1 MKDKKINHITLI
13 ILLVGIIISS
23 VLLFGKFAYSFLGA
37 DITEDVWNEGEVT
50 ATGDILMFTKGD
62 NLTISATTDNFNLSS
77 GNLSSTTNPKAKLI
91 ANNKTNEATASYS
104 TGIKIKKNTYK
115 YTTTDNK
122 PELILTVQDEN
133 GNNITS
139 ATDLTYVTNINGVSG
154 FDITTKKGTISI
166 ANDQSISTTSSTT
179 GTTHTWTYTLTFI
192 NYQTDQSL
200 NENASIEIDIL
211 FNSNNIINTKVLSD
225 YIISTYQTDDTLY
238 LHNSSLENG
247 ANDNSYRYSGSHDAV
262 KNFVCFGSNEETC
275 PNDNLYRI
283 IGVFGDKVKLI
294 KYDFATKEQLG
305 IGRAYYTEFSP
316 IAENYKGSLS
326 EIDTYY
332 WNLTG
337 TINWNESELNTIH
350 LNETYLNNLGST
362 WTDKIATT
370 TWNVG
375 GVSLANGMES
385 NAKTAYDY
393 EVGTKKIDK
402 TYEAKIGLMYLSEYY
417 YSALPTHWTK
427 PGYNSDSSKDY
438 SSAINDNWMYM
449 GGFEDW
455 TITPSTDYDP
465 DPNVDPGLPEGPA
478 TDPDPVLAPLSVGD
492 TYYAFTVYDSV
503 YYKPVYEIIASMHW
517 GVRPSFS
524 LASSV
529 ELASGSGTKGE
540 PYRIKI

>member
-62 NLTISATTDNFNLSS
+62 NLTLSATTDNFNLSS

-166 ANDQSISTTSSTT
+166 ANDHSISTTSSTT

-283 IGVFGDKVKLI
+283 IGVFDNQVKLI
-294 KYDFATKEQLG
+294 KYDYATKEQLG
-305 IGRAYYTEFSP
+305 IEGDYYGEGDPDVTY
-316 IAENYKGSLS
+316 YKGNQSKIS
-326 EIDTYY
+326 RYY
-332 WNLTG
+332 WNNANTSNSKN
-337 TINWNESELNTIH
+337 NWNESRLNTIH
-350 LNETYLNNLGST
+350 LNSTYLNNLGTT
-362 WTDKIATT
+362 WTEKIATT

-375 GVSLANGMES
+375 GMTWANGTS
-385 NAKTAYDY
+385 NAKTAYNY
-393 EVGTKKIDK
+393 EVGGNKINK
-402 TYEAKIGLMYLSEYY
+402 TYEAKIGLMYVSDYY
-417 YSALPTHWTK
+417 YGALPTHWTK
-427 PGYNSDSSKDY
+427 KGYDSTSGGETRDY
-438 SSAINDNWMYM
+438 RTAVNDNWMYM
-449 GGFEDW
+449 GHSEW
-455 TITPSTDYDP
+455 TISPGTDGTNRAFYVYTDGSASNY
-465 DPNVDPGLPEGPA
+465 NVYGYNA
-478 TDPDPVLAPLSVGD
+478 
-492 TYYAFTVYDSV
+492 
-503 YYKPVYEIIASMHW
+503 
-517 GVRPSFS
+517 VRPSFS

-529 ELASGSGTKGE
+529 ELASGSGAKGD
-540 PYRIKI
+540 PFRIKI